1 MVQISMKNVFAQD
14 PVNLG
19 GTIGG
24 DGLGPFSNVNGG
36 VGGAV
41 SSLTNITNIISS
53 VIGVMTIA
61 AGIWFLFNFIVGG
74 IGWVSAGGDKN
85 KLQEAQQKITNALV
99 GLIIVVAGWTM
110 LALAGK
116 FFGFDIL
123 ITNPGELINTLS
135 P

>member
-1 MVQISMKNVFAQD
+1 MIEKIFAQN

-24 DGLGPFSNVNGG
+24 NGLGPFSNVTANQS
-36 VGGAV
+36 GAV
-41 SSLTNITNIISS
+41 ESLTNITSIVSS
-53 VIGVMTIA
+53 AIGVMTIA

-74 IGWVSAGGDKN
+74 IQWVSAGGDKN
-85 KLQEAQQKITNALV
+85 NLHNAQQRIQSALI
-99 GLIIVVAGWTM
+99 GLIIVVAGWSM

-123 ITNPGELINTLS
+123 ITNPGQLINQVS

>member
-1 MVQISMKNVFAQD
+1 MIEKVFAQE
-14 PVNLG
+14 PVDLG

-24 DGLGPFSNVNGG
+24 NGLGPFSNVSGG

-41 SSLTNITNIISS
+41 ESLKNITSAVSS

-61 AGIWFLFNFIVGG
+61 AGIWFIFNFIVGG
-74 IGWVSAGGDKN
+74 IQWVSAGGDKN
-85 KLQEAQQKITNALV
+85 NLQNAQQKIQSALV
-99 GLIIVVAGWTM
+99 GLIIVVVGWTM

-123 ITNPGELINTLS
+123 ITNPRQLIDQLS
-135 P
+135 PT